1 MTLQLN
7 ENIIGGRFQY
17 KPNSGHY
24 ANWISNPFGN
34 GMWGIPKRDSYY
46 IATGYFIPIDT
57 IVWVETTAGGFISLD
72 MYDDNWKQ
80 VWNYT
85 PHYTSVRQY
94 SESQAQKYIDTIITN
109 NKRIIRNNLLCA
121 RFASK
126 LSAEQREQ
134 VVALQNR
141 LQARNKALQAE
152 GVTKDIKT
160 SYPSGYAELS
170 QDLEALMRSEA
181 VGVIGTAA
189 WIVISCVVVAGM
201 GVAAYY
207 MYKSL
212 AEESEKDVKFSDDLT
227 RTLTSKLTEEEYQQ
241 LLQETKG
248 IVTKARVKQ
257 ALGSYWNVVKI
268 AAFAIA
274 GYAGYRFIKNYWM
287 A

>member
-1 MTLQLN
+1 MMTKLL
-7 ENIIGGRFQY
+7 Y
-17 KPNSGHY
+17 S
-24 ANWISNPFGN
+24 
-34 GMWGIPKRDSYY
+34 D
-46 IATGYFIPIDT
+46 
-57 IVWVETTAGGFISLD
+57 
-72 MYDDNWKQ
+72 
-80 VWNYT
+80 VWNGLKLVAKNGAQLRTDPAIVGYGVHMNPNPGEYVICT
-85 PHYTSVRQY
+85 GFFYQQSDDVFYYQTTSDWWIIANSNVANEWSKAGTVKVRAY
-94 SESQAQKYIDTIITN
+94 SVSQAQRLVDTIIDN

-126 LSAEQREQ
+126 LSSKQREQ
-134 VVALQNR
+134 VVQLQNR
-141 LQARNKALQAE
+141 LQARNNALQAE
-152 GVTKDIKT
+152 GVTKNIKT
-160 SYPSGYAELS
+160 SYPRGYAELS

-248 IVTKARVKQ
+248 IVTKARVKH
-257 ALGSYWNVVKI
+257 ALGSYWNVLKI
-268 AAFAIA
+268 AAFAVA